1 MNACAMVNL
10 CLARQQGEQAD
21 LGASRGDEHYE
32 RGPAFIP
39 PTDTGVEGA
48 YRNLDTET
56 ISWSG

>member
-1 MNACAMVNL
+1 MVNL
-10 CLARQQGEQAD
+10 CLERQQGEQAD

-56 ISWSG
+56 TSWSG